1 MNSTSLKTLLASTL
15 RHYQID
21 DVKLQSIEE
30 LMVGEKFRLFH
41 LINAVLFSDPIET
54 RLKLDFEVLKLAFQ
68 IYNGKQ
74 NLSKEEM
81 GLEVNRTGEWART
94 KQIEIDKHFNRTFA
108 FVQDIP
114 KADNLQE
121 TELTKLDFICPG
133 DQYCAKVNEYN
144 STNFSQ
150 KFLTRILGVLLRE
163 THFHVGNNAY
173 ENWTNAYL
181 ISNRLKGFNF
191 YAFIKDLRNKLGPNN
206 PIRKLD
212 RTWTFEDI
220 ISKFGNSADVELYLE
235 IIECCR
241 NLVDLE
247 FEYILTDEK
256 GVIIPRNAKK
266 TIPEYLEET
275 FDKLGYDTRGH
286 TREDIFDY
294 LVENYPE
301 QDWNISSVSSYL
313 GVASDTFRSL
323 GKTGSFVRKSW
334 LDEGADIILG
344 NIPEVAAEI
353 LRRETLPLSL
363 YDLTEKMSRY
373 RRNMDMKSVYSFLN
387 QRPELETRESFY
399 GQWGNAEHSSFL
411 ASLKSGKGSVVNWKR
426 FDGQP
431 IDEIYKYMRQ
441 LDYPK
446 KQVDYLFKIKI
457 TDGQIQLFEDK
468 MYYVKESQGPEKR
481 SSTSSSTFATF
492 TKPKKDRE
500 ILIAKLAGLEKT
512 DGFRPATFRFEQAL
526 LRSILFYGLKDCDC
540 AICGRRYLVNFL
552 VAAHIKKR
560 SLCDVD
566 ERRDPNIV
574 MPACVFGCDPL
585 FENGYLTVNPDG
597 VVTSTGRVTE
607 DNHVKQYIGD
617 CHGQVCGHHN
627 QSNHHYYAA
636 HSEKHNTTL

>member
-1 MNSTSLKTLLASTL
+1 MNSASLKMLLASTL

-81 GLEVNRTGEWART
+81 GLEVNRTAEWART

-114 KADNLQE
+114 RADNLQE
-121 TELTKLDFICPG
+121 TEWTKLNFICPG

-144 STNFSQ
+144 FTNFSQ

-173 ENWTNAYL
+173 DNWANAYL

-191 YAFIKDLRNKLGPNN
+191 YVFIKDLRNKLGPNN
-206 PIRKLD
+206 PIRKSDL
-212 RTWTFEDI
+212 TWTFEDI
-220 ISKFGNSADVELYLE
+220 ISKFGKSADVELYLE

-256 GVIIPRNAKK
+256 GVIIPRNSKK

-294 LVENYPE
+294 LVENHPE
-301 QDWNISSVSSYL
+301 QDWNISSVSSNL

-363 YDLTEKMSRY
+363 YDLTEKISRY

-446 KQVDYLFKIKI
+446 EQVDYLFKIKV
-457 TDGQIQLFEDK
+457 TDGQIQLFDDK
-468 MYYVKESQGPEKR
+468 MYYIKESQGPKKG

-500 ILIAKLAGLEKT
+500 ILVAKLAGLEKT

-540 AICGRRYLVNFL
+540 AICGRRYVVNFL
-552 VAAHIKKR
+552 VAAHIKRR

-597 VVTSTGRVTE
+597 IVTSTGRVTE

-627 QSNHHYYAA
+627 QSNLHYYAA